1 MRTRLRQR
9 STIVR
14 QLGSCV
20 IALAAFGISGCRDA
34 ISPGDILPGLS
45 IRTGAETIHFVSAG
59 FANQITV
66 PITVTNNSDKTL
78 SLGFCSESLERFSF
92 RGWESVFSP
101 VCVGILQTLPPIP
114 AGTSHTFNWSAYDTP
129 PDRSGFR
136 FADSPNVYRV
146 RLGLWIVNDLGGEQ
160 LPREASVTNSFKVE
174 P

>member
-78 SLGFCSESLERFSF
+78 SLAFCSESLERFSF
-92 RGWESVFSP
+92 RGWERVFSP
-101 VCVGILQTLPPIP
+101 VCIAAVQTLPPIP
-114 AGTSHTFNWSAYDTP
+114 AGTSYTFNWSAYDTP
-129 PDRSGFR
+129 PGYSGFR
-136 FADSPNVYRV
+136 FTDSQNVYRV
-146 RLGLWIVNDLGGEQ
+146 HLGLWIVDDLGGEQ
-160 LPREASVTNSFKVE
+160 LPREASVTNAFKVE